1 MNKELLSEIKSIFI
15 TGKEFDNSNIE
26 DLDNYTKHTIG
37 EDDKIIQFPSGD
49 RILIKISNS
58 KDFITIYKDGIIAN
72 IK

>member
-1 MNKELLSEIKSIFI
+1 MNKELLSKIKSIF
-15 TGKEFDNSNIE
+15 TPGKKFDNSNIMG
-26 DLDNYTKHTIG
+26 LDNYSKHTIG

-49 RILIKISNS
+49 RILVKINGS